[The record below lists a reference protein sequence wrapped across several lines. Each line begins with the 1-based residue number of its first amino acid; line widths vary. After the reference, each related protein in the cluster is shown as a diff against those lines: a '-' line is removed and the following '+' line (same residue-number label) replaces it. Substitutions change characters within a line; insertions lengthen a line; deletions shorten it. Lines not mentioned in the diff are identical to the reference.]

1 MGIGAPKAGTTRIAD
16 LLGEHPE
23 VCLSE
28 PKEIHYFNS
37 RMAYFH
43 PPGNANSQKDYSWYE
58 KHYKHCKADALK
70 GEFSTGY
77 LFDLD
82 APKRIKER
90 YPDIKLIVC
99 MRHPANRAY
108 SQYIMFREYF
118 QKEKRPFDEV
128 MKLEDEFIG
137 KSLYYKQ
144 ISHFLN
150 FFNKEQMHFIF
161 LEDLK
166 DHPKETLQKL
176 YGFLGVEKSFV
187 PEKLNAVANK
197 AKRSKFPIVS
207 TAMGVFTKTMI
218 SLGLSGVVESLKK
231 AGLKDMV
238 ISLNSSKLQYEKMSD
253 YARQYVLEQT
263 IPDTEKLE
271 TLLERDLSHWKV

>member
-16 LLGEHPE
+16 LLGLHPE

-37 RMAYFH
+37 RMAYIH
-43 PPGNANSQKDYSWYE
+43 PPGNTNSEKDYGWYE
-58 KHYKHCKADALK
+58 KHFKHCKVDALK

-77 LFDLD
+77 LFDQD

-90 YPDIKLIVC
+90 YPNIKLIVC
-99 MRHPANRAY
+99 MRHPANRSY

-118 QKEKRPFDEV
+118 QKESRSFDEV
-128 MKLEDEFIG
+128 MKLEEEFIG

-150 FFNKEQMHFIF
+150 FFDKEQMHFIF

-166 DHPKETLQKL
+166 NEPEETLRKL
-176 YGFLGVEKSFV
+176 YDFLEVDRDFV
-187 PEKLNAVANK
+187 PEKLNSVANK

-207 TAMGVFTKTMI
+207 RAMGVFTKTMI
-218 SLGLSGVVESLKK
+218 ALGLSGVVDSLKK

-238 ISLNSSKLQYEKMSD
+238 ISLNSSKLKYEPMTD

-271 TLLERDLSHWKV
+271 TLLGRDLSHWKV